1 MADRYLILC
10 EPYAAPHL
18 ERYVADRAEGRDVR
32 AATDKRSLRQ
42 ALFDKPRKTRLIA
55 FCAKTIVPQSV
66 LDLLALTPYNIHPGT
81 PEFPGVHPDAFAHA
95 QGKRRFGAT
104 AHEMIALIDAGAIV
118 ATADERMPANAS
130 RMDFA
135 NIGFRRALDL
145 FEFLVDFTLRS
156 DDPLPLLEGAYWR
169 GPYNSEKDY
178 RAQFGDEPPFAPD
191 AAAFV
196 AAA

>member
-1 MADRYLILC
+1 MAARYVILC

-18 ERYVADRAEGRDVR
+18 ERYVGDRAQGRYVR
-32 AATDKRSLRQ
+32 AVTDKKSLRA
-42 ALFDKPRKTRLIA
+42 ALFEKPRETRLIA
-55 FCAKTIVPQSV
+55 FCAKTIVPQGM

-118 ATADERMPANAS
+118 ATADDKMAANAS

-145 FEFLVDFTLRS
+145 FEFLVDFTLKS
-156 DDPLPLLEGAYWR
+156 DESLPLLVGASWR

-178 RAQFGDEPPFAPD
+178 RAQFGDQPPFAPD

>member
-1 MADRYLILC
+1 MADRYVVLC

-18 ERYVADRAEGRDVR
+18 ERYVADRAGGRAVR
-32 AATDKRSLRQ
+32 TATDKRSLRA
-42 ALFDKPRKTRLIA
+42 ALFEKPRETRLIA

-95 QGKRRFGAT
+95 HGKRRFGAT

-118 ATADERMPANAS
+118 ATADDKMAASAS
-130 RMDFA
+130 RMDYA

-145 FEFLVDFTLRS
+145 FEFLVDFLRDVGFESVEHVESFGMFADDS
-156 DDPLPLLEGAYWR
+156 DIKFLGHRISLNLVVT
-169 GPYNSEKDY
+169 K
-178 RAQFGDEPPFAPD
+178 
-191 AAAFV
+191 
-196 AAA
+196 